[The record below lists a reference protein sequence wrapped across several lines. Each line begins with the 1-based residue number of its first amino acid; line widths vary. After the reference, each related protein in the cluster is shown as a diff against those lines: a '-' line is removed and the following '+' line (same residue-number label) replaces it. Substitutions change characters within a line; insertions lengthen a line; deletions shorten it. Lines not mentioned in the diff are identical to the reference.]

1 MKRYDLLLYIRRVF
15 IMDLCEDVCF
25 STNGEIHFL
34 GNTSAL
40 TACCAP
46 CLAVSL
52 RRALFIVF
60 ESEMQRYDPLLYI
73 RHVFS
78 SWGFATKFSDDWE
91 IRCLRN
97 TSTLT
102 ACCSPC
108 PAHRLRHALSDVFE
122 SEMKRYDSL
131 LYIRRVF
138 IFGLL

>member
-1 MKRYDLLLYIRRVF
+1 MLATFF
-15 IMDLCEDVCF
+15 I
-25 STNGEIHFL
+25 STIGEIHFL

-40 TACCAP
+40 TACCVS

-60 ESEMQRYDPLLYI
+60 ESEMQRYDPLLYM

-78 SWGFATKFSDDWE
+78 SWVFATNFSDDWE
-91 IRCLRN
+91 IRCLGN
-97 TSTLT
+97 TSALT

-108 PAHRLRHALSDVFE
+108 PAHRLRHALFDVFE
-122 SEMKRYDSL
+122 SEMERYDLL

-138 IFGLL
+138 FFGLL